1 MKIYEV
7 EQKYFDNGK
16 VKAKIT
22 EYELETIPE
31 NESIENQ
38 KCDLYRDYFTDKA
51 TAQKFY
57 EDALKA

>member
-7 EQKYFDNGK
+7 EQKYFDNGT

-31 NESIENQ
+31 NESFENK
-38 KCDLYRDYFTDKA
+38 KCDVYRDYFTNKQEAENFYKKA
-51 TAQKFY
+51 
-57 EDALKA
+57 LNV